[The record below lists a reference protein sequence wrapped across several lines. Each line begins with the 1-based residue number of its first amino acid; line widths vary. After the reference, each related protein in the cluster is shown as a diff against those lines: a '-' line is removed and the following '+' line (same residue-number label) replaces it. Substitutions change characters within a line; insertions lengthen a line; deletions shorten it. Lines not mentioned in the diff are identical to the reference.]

1 MAGAMALRGKVLTN
15 EQLENV
21 VGGLVD
27 QLVVTGIGIMANQG
41 LSEFRDLKNLL
52 HSDSYKKMSPSQRER
67 RLGKE
72 LANSTALAGVMLSIP
87 TVASGGIGVV
97 VGAEMVAASQ
107 LKWRIFGTSAS
118 LREVIEKTF

>member
-87 TVASGGIGVV
+87 TVSSGGIGVV
-97 VGAEMVAASQ
+97 VGAEMVAVSQ

>member
-1 MAGAMALRGKVLTN
+1 MAGAIALRGKVLTN

-21 VGGLVD
+21 AGGFVD

-41 LSEFRDLKNLL
+41 LSEFRDLKKLL

-97 VGAEMVAASQ
+97 VGAEMVAVSQ